1 MKFTS
6 IPENGLSWHGK
17 LLYAFDTEGEARD
30 VVVVIRDA
38 IHDRQIG
45 SMRLYGVV
53 CAEVDIAPY
62 LRSYM
67 SQWQLPTESGLSPSR
82 AACRVVVE
90 VEGVA
95 SAARTLFY
103 GEIDPL
109 QGVALSGVAETRVV
123 RRGDVVRLTLYSPRK
138 LSVHVTDAKLGGV
151 VGHFEVVTSSMPYEF
166 TFSLENIP
174 VGVGMLEVE
183 VRGDGQEIARLR
195 YSIMRFGTTARQVA
209 WRNRRGGVEC
219 YTFPV
224 CRTTECSAEVVGSD
238 EPRLKGAVMHRRL
251 ISGQEPSREMA
262 RIAEVICAPAIYEC
276 RGLEV
281 VPMRLL
287 TRRLIYGE
295 GGMLKSLELD
305 VEQEWRGGDYE
316 AAY

>member
-17 LLYAFDTEGEARD
+17 LIYAFDTEGEARD

-38 IHDRQIG
+38 IHDRLIG

-103 GEIDPL
+103 GPINPKH
-109 QGVALSGVAETRVV
+109 GVVLSGVAETRVV

-138 LSVHVTDAKLGGV
+138 LTVHVTDAKLGGV

-174 VGVGMLEVE
+174 VGVGTLAIE
-183 VRGDGQEIARLR
+183 VRGDGLEIAHLR
-195 YSIMRFGTTARQVA
+195 SSIMRFGDTARQVA
-209 WRNRRGGVEC
+209 WRNRCGGVEC
-219 YTFPV
+219 YTFPI
-224 CRTTECSAEVVGSD
+224 CRTTECCSEVVGSA
-238 EPRLKGAVMHRRL
+238 ERRLKSAVIRSRL
-251 ISGQEPSREMA
+251 ISGQESSIEMG
-262 RIAEVICAPAIYEC
+262 RIVEAICATELYEC
-276 RGLEV
+276 KGLEV
-281 VPMRLL
+281 VPMTLL

-295 GGMLKSLELD
+295 GGAIKSIELD
-305 VEQEWRGGDYE
+305 VEETWRGGGYE
-316 AAY
+316 VAN